1 MKTPLLIVATL
12 AVLGSFVA
20 APAFAQ
26 KAKDSDRPTANQITA
41 YDDARLA
48 KLKADLRLT
57 SEQESDWGK
66 LEKGLRDT
74 SKRRADRM
82 VAAWEKDNQADSR
95 KPPTPGERMR
105 RAAEALRAQADEM
118 NATADA
124 IDPLWGKLDERQKR
138 TLSAYLDQSFAQRR

>member
-1 MKTPLLIVATL
+1 MRTPLLIVATL
-12 AVLGSFVA
+12 AVLGSLVA

-26 KAKDSDRPTANQITA
+26 KAKTDRPTANQVVA

-57 SEQESDWGK
+57 SEQESDWGR

-82 VAAWEKDNQADSR
+82 VARWEKDDAADAR
-95 KPPTPGERMR
+95 NPPTPGERMR
-105 RAAEALRAQADEM
+105 RAADAMRGQADEM

-124 IDPLWGKLDERQKR
+124 IDPLWGKLDDRQKR
-138 TLSAYLDQSFAQRR
+138 TLSAYLDQSFGQRR

>member
-1 MKTPLLIVATL
+1 MSGGATTDYAVTQCPNSSLLNL
-12 AVLGSFVA
+12 
-20 APAFAQ
+20 
-26 KAKDSDRPTANQITA
+26 
-41 YDDARLA
+41 
-48 KLKADLRLT
+48 
-57 SEQESDWGK
+57 
-66 LEKGLRDT
+66 
-74 SKRRADRM
+74 